1 MRGTATVLLV
11 ATIVIFMPSPA
22 TAAPGGAVDRAV
34 EIDHLLKSGRHM
46 KAAGQVLVGL
56 GCVDAIV
63 ATIVGPV
70 GYWAGTVEPGD
81 TTPAMAPRGSD
92 TTVMEGA
99 AIGLAVS
106 AAVLIAVGVPLM
118 AEGDGRLARVRRLVG
133 VRSLRLAVVPGGGA
147 ALAW

>member
-1 MRGTATVLLV
+1 MRGAATVLLV

-34 EIDHLLKSGRHM
+34 EIDHLLESGRHM
-46 KAAGQVLVGL
+46 R
-56 GCVDAIV
+56 
-63 ATIVGPV
+63 
-70 GYWAGTVEPGD
+70 EPGD

-106 AAVLIAVGVPLM
+106 TAVPIAVGVPLM
-118 AEGDGRLARVRRLVG
+118 AEGDGRLARVRTLVG
-133 VRSLRLAVVPGGGA
+133 TRSLRLAVASGRGVT
-147 ALAW
+147 LAW